1 MTHSG
6 KSLPQQQIEFLE
18 NSRTLYLAIAGG
30 WPPNVRDK
38 KELDEVRTLIIKD
51 IESAKLFIEENPE
64 IIEGREIYADLL
76 RMAHNVDVPGA
87 AQKSEAVLKEIL
99 KNNPQSYPATMSL
112 ASLYITSN
120 TELAP
125 KAEEYFHRALK
136 LRPNSSDPAIY
147 QGLGFAS
154 LHQNRIDLAIESFQ
168 KYLCLVPTDAN
179 ISEFVSKLI
188 AGKKPVQVKESV
200 AEKSS
205 KSWWK
210 LW

>member
-1 MTHSG
+1 MTHSS

-38 KELDEVRTLIIKD
+38 KELNEVRTLIVKD

-64 IIEGREIYADLL
+64 IVEGREIYADLL
-76 RMAHNVDVPGA
+76 RMAHNIDVPGA

-99 KNNPQSYPATMSL
+99 KNNPQSYPATMLL

-120 TELAP
+120 AELAP
-125 KAEEYFHRALK
+125 KAEEYFHRALE
-136 LRPNSSDPAIY
+136 LRPNSPDPAIY

-154 LHQNRIDLAIESFQ
+154 LHQNRIDLAIENFQ
-168 KYLCLVPTDAN
+168 KYLYLVPNDAN

-188 AGKKPVQVKESV
+188 AGEKLVQVKQPIT
-200 AEKSS
+200 EKSS

>member
-1 MTHSG
+1 MTHSN

-18 NSRTLYLAIAGG
+18 NSRILYLPIAGG

-38 KELDEVRTLIIKD
+38 KELDEIRMLIVKD
-51 IESAKLFIEENPE
+51 IESAKLFIDENPD
-64 IIEGREIYADLL
+64 ILEGHEIYADLL
-76 RMAHNVDVPGA
+76 RMAHNVDVPDA
-87 AQKSEAVLKEIL
+87 ARKSEAVLKEIL
-99 KNNPQSYPATMSL
+99 KDNPQSYPATMSL

-120 TELAP
+120 AELAP
-125 KAEEYFHRALK
+125 KAEEYFHRALE
-136 LRPNSSDPAIY
+136 LRPNSPNPAIY

-154 LHQNRIDLAIESFQ
+154 LHQNRINLAIENFQ
-168 KYLCLVPTDAN
+168 KYLCLVPNDTQ

-188 AGKKPVQVKESV
+188 AGEKPVQVKEPV

-205 KSWWK
+205 KAWWK

>member
-1 MTHSG
+1 MTHSS

-18 NSRTLYLAIAGG
+18 NSRILYLPIAGG

-38 KELDEVRTLIIKD
+38 KELDELRTLIIKD
-51 IESAKLFIEENPE
+51 IESAKLFIDENPD
-64 IIEGREIYADLL
+64 ILEGHEIYADLL
-76 RMAHNVDVPGA
+76 RMAHNVDVPDA
-87 AQKSEAVLKEIL
+87 ARKSEVVLKEII

-120 TELAP
+120 AELAP
-125 KAEEYFHRALK
+125 KAEEYFHRALE
-136 LRPNSSDPAIY
+136 LRPNSPDPSIY

-154 LHQNRIDLAIESFQ
+154 LHQNRIDLAIENFQ
-168 KYLCLVPTDAN
+168 KYLCLVPTDTQ
-179 ISEFVSKLI
+179 ISDFVDKLI
-188 AGKKPVQVKESV
+188 AGEKPVQVKEPV

-205 KSWWK
+205 KAWWK